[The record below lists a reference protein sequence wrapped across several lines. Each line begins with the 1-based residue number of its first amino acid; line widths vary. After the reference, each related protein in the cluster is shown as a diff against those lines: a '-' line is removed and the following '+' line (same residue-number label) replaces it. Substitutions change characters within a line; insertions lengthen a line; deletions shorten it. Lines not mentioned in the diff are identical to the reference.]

1 MLECWSEKNTRKQPH
16 AIMRDTNDILFRE
29 YKVRP
34 HTYTHLTFPPTMS
47 NAISSIIST
56 IANGDKNNDSN
67 DDLEERRLNSESH
80 TNNLATDRINLIWD
94 DHNDSKLLDLNNLQ

>member
-47 NAISSIIST
+47 LPPSIST

-67 DDLEERRLNSESH
+67 DLEERRLNNESH
-80 TNNLATDRINLIWD
+80 MNNLATDRINLIWD